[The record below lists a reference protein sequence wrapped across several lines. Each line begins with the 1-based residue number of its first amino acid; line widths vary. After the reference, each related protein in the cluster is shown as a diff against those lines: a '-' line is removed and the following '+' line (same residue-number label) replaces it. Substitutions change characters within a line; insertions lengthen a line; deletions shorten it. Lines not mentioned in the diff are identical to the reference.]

1 MKWNIG
7 SSSSASSS
15 SASTLID
22 PTLATSAIPSDH
34 PPIPAS
40 SSSSLAGARPPA
52 QCPMHQSSGGPPRGA
67 AAGGASSS
75 SSGLAKCPI
84 QHDGNGGPD
93 KMNPLNNIPA
103 NLSLSKQPDQKLDLP
118 TDRTA
123 STIPRPK
130 GDNPGGEAYGL
141 GNTWDYPS
149 PQQFYNALV
158 RKGWETPEES
168 VEVMVAIHNFLN
180 ERAWEEVMKW
190 EKRLPGGE
198 NSQLARFTGRPG
210 ELSPKARFH
219 LWAGKLFPETFN
231 TEPPFDRHDWI
242 VTRPVPTSTSTATST
257 PTPSSSSSTETPTP
271 TPAAEAPTVSTRYV
285 IDYYSAPPDED
296 GNPVFSLDVR
306 PALDSFESFS
316 ERIKVSWEEW
326 RNGNGSSESG

>member
-7 SSSSASSS
+7 SSSTPSS

-22 PTLATSAIPSDH
+22 PTLATSSIPSDH
-34 PPIPAS
+34 PPIPSSSSS
-40 SSSSLAGARPPA
+40 SSSSLASARPPA
-52 QCPMHQSSGGPPRGA
+52 QCPMHQSTSPPQPPVG
-67 AAGGASSS
+67 S

-84 QHDGNGGPD
+84 QHDSPD

-103 NLSLSKQPDQKLDLP
+103 NLSLAKQPDQLLDLP

-180 ERAWEEVMKW
+180 ERAWEEVMRW

-242 VTRPVPTSTSTATST
+242 VTRPVPTSS
-257 PTPSSSSSTETPTP
+257 PSTETPQTSS
-271 TPAAEAPTVSTRYV
+271 APTVSTRYV

-316 ERIKVSWEEW
+316 ERIKMSWEEW
-326 RNGNGSSESG
+326 RNGNGNGEQN